1 MAEATISQN
10 VIRFGDFEVDLQAG
24 RLLKHGAKVRLREQ
38 SFQVL
43 ASLLEH
49 AGQVVTREELRQRL
63 WPDDVFVD
71 FENSLNI
78 AIGRLREALSDSAE
92 QPHFIE
98 TLPRRGYRFIAEV
111 YTLPAAAAEPK
122 SSRARLIVLPFV
134 NMSGDPAQE
143 YVSDAMTD
151 EIITAIAG
159 IAPEQLA
166 VIARTTAM
174 HYKGSHKDV
183 ARISR
188 EIGVDYVVEGGVR
201 REKDQVAINV
211 QLIQTS
217 DQAHVFAKKYDAD
230 MRDIFSVYRCIAHD
244 IAGCIPAAANRA
256 RAEGAGGGKIKR
268 KPTEDVVAYN
278 LYLQGRYCIFTDV
291 ASAKE
296 HFEKAIARDPHFAL
310 AYDGLGECY
319 WWIGFLGL
327 TPPRE
332 AFSAGLWAALRAVEI
347 DNTLAETHA
356 LLGQFRKVP
365 DYNWAEVQREMD
377 LALELD
383 PVSPVVRFRR
393 ALSWLV
399 PMGRIEEA
407 VAELENAL
415 ELDPMD
421 LGMRSWLGVMQWFA
435 RQYDRADETVRLL
448 RQVAPNS
455 VWAYDVLGE
464 IRCQEHK
471 FEEAVAAFRRGGV
484 LSGSARALP
493 SVAWLGFALA
503 QSGNVAEAR
512 ALLKRLHDKAE
523 HAYVPA
529 TTFAWTH
536 FGLGEIDEA
545 FVWMERAIDEID
557 PLMGP
562 IKSYPHLDPI
572 RSDPRFAALLRKMN
586 LAT

>member
-1 MAEATISQN
+1 MPEATISQK
-10 VIRFGDFEVDLQAG
+10 VIRFGDFAIDLQAG

-38 SFQVL
+38 PFQVL

-78 AIGRLREALSDSAE
+78 AIGRLREALGDSAE

-98 TLPRRGYRFIAEV
+98 TMPRRGYRFIAEV

-134 NMSGDPAQE
+134 NLSGDPAQE
-143 YVSDAMTD
+143 YFSDAMTD

-217 DQAHVFAKKYDAD
+217 DQAHVFAKKYDTG
-230 MRDIFSVYRCIAHD
+230 MRDIFSVYGCIAQA
-244 IAGCIPAAANRA
+244 IAAHVPGAAQSSREEEIPAGAA
-256 RAEGAGGGKIKR
+256 KR
-268 KPTEDVVAYN
+268 KPTEDLVAYN
-278 LYLQGRYCIFTDV
+278 QYLQGRYLLFKAGDDFFR
-291 ASAKE
+291 AKQC
-296 HFEKAIARDPHFAL
+296 FEEAVARDPQFAL
-310 AYDGLGECY
+310 AYDALGEHY
-319 WWIGFLGL
+319 WWLAFVGYA
-327 TPPRE
+327 PPRQ
-332 AFSAGLWAALRAVEI
+332 AYSTGLWYALRALEC

-356 LLGQFRKVP
+356 LLGQLRKI
-365 DYNWAEVQREMD
+365 DYNWGEVRREMD
-377 LALELD
+377 LALKLN
-383 PVSPVVRFRR
+383 PASPRVRFRNAFSR
-393 ALSWLV
+393 LFPL
-399 PMGRIEEA
+399 GQLDEA
-407 VAELENAL
+407 AAELETAL

-421 LGMRSWLGVMQWFA
+421 LESRSTLGMAHCWRRDYTRAVEQLQRVLEVDPDFPAAYGILGLTRSA
-435 RQYDRADETVRLL
+435 
-448 RQVAPNS
+448 
-455 VWAYDVLGE
+455 
-464 IRCQEHK
+464 EHK
-471 FEEAVAAFRRGGV
+471 FDEAIAAYRKAVEITKGAPFWMG
-484 LSGSARALP
+484 
-493 SVAWLGFALA
+493 WLGLALA
-503 QSGNVAEAR
+503 QGGKLAEVTE
-512 ALLKRLHDKAE
+512 LLRRWREA
-523 HAYVPA
+523 ATQGYVPA
-529 TTFAWTH
+529 TRFAWIH
-536 FGLGEIDEA
+536 LGLGEIDEA
-545 FVWMERAIDEID
+545 FTWMERAIDERD
-557 PLMGP
+557 PQMGP
-562 IKSYPHLDPI
+562 IKSYEFLDPI
-572 RSDPRFAALLRKMN
+572 RSDPRFLALLRKMN